1 MVMFGLMNVLS
12 PLIAPPRQPDERETV
27 ARQIVEMVYQKRI
40 ASAIAFRFFLG
51 GGQLWLRG
59 VHMPLASTGK
69 SACSRARPEQMRI
82 DMENVVPA

>member
-1 MVMFGLMNVLS
+1 LR
-12 PLIAPPRQPDERETV
+12 PLDNRTN
-27 ARQIVEMVYQKRI
+27 ARQSLAKSWRWYIKNELRVQ
-40 ASAIAFRFFLG
+40 SLSDFFLG